1 MYCRRED
8 LGDYVLQAYLDKVEE
23 LSPGLIERT
32 IGQVAGEI
40 DGAVLQAGHSLPL
53 PRIPP
58 KLTWICAVVAA
69 YRAVGAIT
77 TLMESEGSSGNEWL
91 PLQTQYRQAV
101 KDLEAIR
108 ENKLI
113 LFPEVAPQPADAGVE
128 VQAPARIFGQ
138 DTWRRF

>member
-32 IGQVAGEI
+32 ISQVAGEI
-40 DGAVLQAGHSLPL
+40 DGAVLQAGHALPL
-53 PRIPP
+53 PRIPH
-58 KLTWICAVVAA
+58 KLAWICAVIAA

-91 PLQTQYRQAV
+91 PLQTQYRQAI

-108 ENKLI
+108 DNRLV
-113 LFPEVAPQPADAGVE
+113 LFPEVEPKPADAGVE
-128 VQAPARIFGQ
+128 VHAPRALFGSE
-138 DTWRRF
+138 TWRRF